1 MHIETI
7 KAIITNF
14 YSTRKRNVYLHIG
27 TYTTDQQR
35 AFEKSFLSVLLAGRL
50 IKGLPPRDEGKWR
63 KKQNFHLRVEKPWR
77 ISAWNSDVTKF
88 VKINRQYICIYEG
101 FTRETESVWYIYN
114 AKKKRENNVFFLR
127 KEFPPP
133 SLTDWKCWLDWQ
145 LFSSFV
151 GTCTV
156 LDTLLLIYNRTLSL
170 FLTNNFEG
178 KWMLASSS

>member
-35 AFEKSFLSVLLAGRL
+35 AFEKSFLSVLLTGRL

-101 FTRETESVWYIYN
+101 FTRETESVWDIYIYIYIYIE
-114 AKKKRENNVFFLR
+114 REREREREIYYKALSSTIEARLVWKLSIR
-127 KEFPPP
+127 
-133 SLTDWKCWLDWQ
+133 SSGRADWK
-145 LFSSFV
+145 
-151 GTCTV
+151 
-156 LDTLLLIYNRTLSL
+156 LLGRS
-170 FLTNNFEG
+170 
-178 KWMLASSS
+178 